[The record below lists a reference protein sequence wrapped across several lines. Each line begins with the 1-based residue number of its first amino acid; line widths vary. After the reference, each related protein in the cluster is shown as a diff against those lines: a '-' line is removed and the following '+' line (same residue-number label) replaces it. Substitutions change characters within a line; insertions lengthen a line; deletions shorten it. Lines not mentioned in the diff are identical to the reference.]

1 VPTTRPEL
9 APKLSNSEI
18 VRSLLERF
26 VGGDL
31 EGPFEHYSPEIE
43 FDARH
48 FPDGRVYRG
57 HDGVREFMRSFFET
71 VSDYRLE
78 VRGIAD
84 AGDEVVVYARE
95 SGRGRGSGA
104 AFDVTCAQVYTLRDG
119 RVVGWRVAALV

>member
-1 VPTTRPEL
+1 MPAIEPEL
-9 APKLSNSEI
+9 APRLSNSEI

-26 VGGDL
+26 VAGDL

-57 HDGVREFMRSFFET
+57 HAGVREFMRAFFEI
-71 VSDYRLE
+71 VGDYRLE
-78 VRGIAD
+78 VRGIAE

-104 AFDVTCAQVYTLRDG
+104 AFDVACAQIYTLRDG
-119 RVVGWRVAALV
+119 RVVRWRVAALL